1 MTAVRVAAATWQVD
15 TARSTAGFR
24 VSNFGLRHVRGTVP
38 LREGTVTTDADGAV
52 LDLRAVLDATGVDTA
67 HVTRDRDLRSARLLA
82 VEQVPTWSFA
92 TDGVARDGEGWQV
105 SGTLTVRRPCPVVLA
120 VAAPQA
126 LPDGALR
133 VRATTV
139 LDRRDAGVR
148 APRVLVG
155 RSVEVELDVV
165 LVQDVRGRTQ
175 GPAC

>member
-1 MTAVRVAAATWQVD
+1 MTAVRAAAATWRVD
-15 TARSTAGFR
+15 TARSAAGFR
-24 VSNFGLRHVRGTVP
+24 VANFGLRHVRGTVP
-38 LREGTVTTDADGAV
+38 VREGTVTTDADGAV
-52 LDLRAVLDATGVDTA
+52 RDLRAVLDATGVDTA
-67 HVTRDRDLRSARLLA
+67 HAHRDRDLRSARLLA
-82 VEQVPTWSFA
+82 VEQVPTWSFTTDEVT
-92 TDGVARDGEGWQV
+92 TDGAGWRVA
-105 SGTLTVRRPCPVVLA
+105 GTLVVRRPCPVVLA

-165 LVQDVRGRTQ
+165 LVQDARDDVRG
-175 GPAC
+175 PA